1 MLSKLRE
8 FFRERGSWTEPYGE
22 YLFLAKV
29 KFTTYHT
36 TFFMKDYEIN
46 SFLYL
51 IGTKELKRPKEEFE
65 KFREITKELL
75 ELPPDHYFS
84 SFCLLSLKGEV
95 PLLYSS
101 KSIWFGI
108 KGKVEWGTL
117 SFKGG
122 KAKAPPQ
129 MARIE
134 KFLNLITTTSK
145 GELP

>member
-1 MLSKLRE
+1 MLSKLKE
-8 FFRERGSWTEPYGE
+8 FFRKRGSWIEPYGE

-51 IGTKELKRPKEEFE
+51 IGTEELKRPKEDFE

-75 ELPPDHYFS
+75 ELPPDHYLS
-84 SFCLLSLKGEV
+84 SFCLLPLNGEV
-95 PLLYSS
+95 PMLYSS

-117 SFKGG
+117 SFKGEDV
-122 KAKAPPQ
+122 KTPPQ
-129 MARIE
+129 MTNIG
-134 KFLNLITTTSK
+134 KFLTLLCFKGRENLF
-145 GELP
+145 